1 MWSTNLHVKIC
12 RWGGGGGGEEKEPKT
27 TPPKQR
33 YQWHLINR
41 KNQSSDKI
49 PKKIN

>member
-1 MWSTNLHVKIC
+1 MVNKFTCKNLQV
-12 RWGGGGGGEEKEPKT
+12 GGGGGGEEKEPKT